1 MPGRRRLG
9 TGRRAAAGGIV
20 TMPNAP
26 EPGLNVRRLVRLAG
40 LFVRSPV
47 FPAAAGVFALLMVLL
62 ASQTF
67 ITLRNNKILSDIFTA
82 IDNQDA
88 AAYSSL
94 ALFYLGF
101 YVLLTG
107 VDVTFRFFEERL
119 SLLLRR
125 GLTQHLIDRYLG
137 GRSYLRL
144 LDRPEVDNPDQRISE
159 DVRTLTGNAL
169 SFLLI
174 VVRAVVYLIAFSAVL
189 KGITPRLVW
198 AALAYSVAGSVVTLL
213 IGKRLVRL
221 NINQIHKEANLRFE
235 LVRTRENAQAIALER
250 EEGRQRPR
258 LLDKLADVI
267 ANYRLIIT
275 RNAFLGLATTGFNYL
290 IFVIPILIV
299 APLILA
305 GQMPLGKLAQSVDAF
320 RYVVNAF
327 AVLITEFPRLTLLT
341 AVIARLGELVTAMA
355 VPPKRNG
362 LVVEEDGDVLAVE
375 SLALTDPGDGHRYF
389 AGMSFEVVP
398 GEHLLIVGR
407 PGSGKSELALALA
420 GLWPAGFGKITRPP
434 LDRIAFVPPEPYLT
448 PGSLRHV
455 LAPDPASGCVT
466 DEGLHEALGAVGLE
480 AIAERVGG
488 LETERDWNA
497 HLSLNERQAL
507 ALARLLVMPPK
518 FAVLDEVV
526 TALDAETRESFY
538 QRLVRAGVTII
549 TLAPRRVL
557 PEFHRRTIL
566 LPGGSASQ
574 APTAA

>member
-1 MPGRRRLG
+1 MP
-9 TGRRAAAGGIV
+9 T
-20 TMPNAP
+20 PP
-26 EPGLNVRRLVRLAG
+26 EPGLTLRRLVRLAG

-47 FPAAAGVFALLMVLL
+47 FPPAAVLFGLLMALL

-67 ITLRNNKILSDIFTA
+67 ITLRNNRILSDIFTA
-82 IDNQDA
+82 IENKDA
-88 AAYSSL
+88 GAYFTL

-107 VDVTFRFFEERL
+107 VDVTFRYFEERL
-119 SLLLRR
+119 GLLLRR
-125 GLTQHLIDRYLG
+125 GLTQHLIDRYLA

-159 DVRTLTGNAL
+159 DVKTLTGNAL

-198 AALAYSVAGSVVTLL
+198 AALAYSVVGSVLTLL

-221 NINQIHKEANLRFE
+221 NIDQIHKEANLRFE

-258 LLDKLADVI
+258 LLDKLSDVI

-341 AVIARLGELVTAMA
+341 AVIARLGELVGAMA
-355 VPPKRNG
+355 APPKRNG
-362 LVVEEDGDVLAVE
+362 LVVDEDGDLLAVE

-389 AGMSFEVVP
+389 AGMSFEVAP
-398 GEHLLIVGR
+398 GEHLLVVGR

-420 GLWPAGFGKITRPP
+420 GLWPTGYGKIIRPP
-434 LDRIAFVPPEPYLT
+434 LDRLAFVPPEPYLT
-448 PGSLRHV
+448 PGSLRNV
-455 LAPDPASGCVT
+455 LAPDPDSACVA
-466 DEGLHEALGAVGLE
+466 DAGLHEALAAVGLE
-480 AIAERVGG
+480 AIVERVGG
-488 LETERDWNA
+488 LDTERDWNA

-507 ALARLLVMPPK
+507 ALARLLVVPPK

-526 TALDAETRESFY
+526 TALDAETRASFY
-538 QRLVRAGVTII
+538 QRLVKAGVTIV

-557 PEFHRRTIL
+557 PEFHHRTIL